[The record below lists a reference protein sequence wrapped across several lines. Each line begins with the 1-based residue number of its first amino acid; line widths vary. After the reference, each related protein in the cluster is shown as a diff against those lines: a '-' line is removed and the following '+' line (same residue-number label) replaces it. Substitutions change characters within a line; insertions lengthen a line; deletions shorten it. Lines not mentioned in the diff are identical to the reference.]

1 MENTGANLILAKIV
15 LINGFKNKKQ
25 KILMHNKIDY
35 EKSKTKE
42 GVKVKK
48 EKFCPTCNEE
58 AETHI
63 WIDFCLG
70 QVIVETNKKATY
82 DRLLKKLGE
91 PNKKQYVK
99 ERLIGAIWKVN
110 FEDKEKVRQI
120 LSKTNIIGQA
130 KRKFKE
136 SI

>member
-1 MENTGANLILAKIV
+1 MR
-15 LINGFKNKKQ
+15 
-25 KILMHNKIDY
+25 
-35 EKSKTKE
+35 
-42 GVKVKK
+42 K

-70 QVIVETNKKATY
+70 QVIVETNRKTSY
-82 DRLLKKLGE
+82 YILLKKLGE

-99 ERLIGAIWKVN
+99 EKLVGAIWKAN

-130 KRKFKE
+130 KGKVKE
-136 SI
+136 YV

>member
-1 MENTGANLILAKIV
+1 MR
-15 LINGFKNKKQ
+15 
-25 KILMHNKIDY
+25 
-35 EKSKTKE
+35 
-42 GVKVKK
+42 K

-63 WIDFCLG
+63 WADSYSG

-91 PNKKQYVK
+91 PNTKQYVK
-99 ERLIGAIWKVN
+99 EKLVGAIWKAN

-130 KRKFKE
+130 KGKIKE
-136 SI
+136 SV

>member
-1 MENTGANLILAKIV
+1 MR
-15 LINGFKNKKQ
+15 
-25 KILMHNKIDY
+25 
-35 EKSKTKE
+35 
-42 GVKVKK
+42 K
-48 EKFCPTCNEE
+48 EKFCPTSYEE
-58 AETHI
+58 AEAHI
-63 WIDFCLG
+63 WVDFCLG

-99 ERLIGAIWKVN
+99 EKLVGAIWKAN

-130 KRKFKE
+130 KGKIKE
-136 SI
+136 SV

>member
-1 MENTGANLILAKIV
+1 M
-15 LINGFKNKKQ
+15 KQ
-25 KILMHNKIDY
+25 
-35 EKSKTKE
+35 
-42 GVKVKK
+42 
-48 EKFCPTCNEE
+48 EKFCPTCNQE

-63 WIDFCLG
+63 WADSYSG

-99 ERLIGAIWKVN
+99 EKLVGAIWKAN

-130 KRKFKE
+130 KGKTKE
-136 SI
+136 VI

>member
-1 MENTGANLILAKIV
+1 M
-15 LINGFKNKKQ
+15 
-25 KILMHNKIDY
+25 
-35 EKSKTKE
+35 
-42 GVKVKK
+42 KK

-58 AETHI
+58 TETHI
-63 WIDFCLG
+63 WVKFCLG

-82 DRLLKKLGE
+82 DRLLKKLGK

-99 ERLIGAIWKVN
+99 EKLVGAIWKVN

-130 KRKFKE
+130 KGKVKE
-136 SI
+136 SV